1 MRIRLKELDEYLFSI
16 TLQIRVT
23 DLNYGNH
30 MGNQM
35 ILSYAQEARAAFL
48 RALGDWTELDI
59 ANKGVIMG
67 DAAVVYQ
74 SEGRGGEV
82 LEIQVG
88 VADISRVSFD
98 LHYKIT
104 TLDDKRPVALA
115 KTGMIFMDYE
125 TRKVTAIP
133 TEFLQKLEAF
143 EGKE

>member
-1 MRIRLKELDEYLFSI
+1 MRIKLKELDDYLFSM

-35 ILSYAQEARAAFL
+35 ILSYAQEARAAFFE
-48 RALGDWTELDI
+48 ALGNWTELNI

-82 LEIQVG
+82 LKIQVG

-104 TLDDKRPVALA
+104 AVTSNRPVALA
-115 KTGMIFMDYE
+115 KTGMVFMDYE
-125 TRKVTAIP
+125 NKKVTAVP
-133 TEFLQKLEAF
+133 EEFLQKLESF
-143 EGKE
+143 KPKN